1 MEYFFLR
8 IIKDTIILKSNSAN
22 LLLILTA
29 VSLFLITSI
38 VTVQAE
44 MKNGDNLNLHYTVGD
59 KVTLSFS
66 PVLPVIHV
74 DHQVVVAKD
83 GNEIW
88 SQTFH
93 DHDGNLEIEITPTD
107 SSSFSVTGGADI
119 GGKTSTGAFMVSGPV
134 FNEMGTYSVTG
145 TITGIE
151 FIPLPIPLAD
161 EFSIEIAGSEEMDMG
176 GMEMK
181 SMGEYQVS
189 AISSDGSLI
198 VNVDTSDPV
207 AGEMMSV
214 TVTITT
220 DKKVHQMNA
229 NYDIIITQDGKTVLS
244 ETGVYTTHGEGEHMT
259 DVLESSNPVDV
270 QVTLQ
275 GIGKPGELKTGAMGE
290 AISFHVVP
298 EFGTIAMIVLAA
310 ATVSIIAITA
320 KTKTALIPKL

>member
-1 MEYFFLR
+1 MEYFFLK
-8 IIKDTIILKSNSAN
+8 IIKDTIMLKSNSAN

-176 GMEMK
+176 DMEMK

-244 ETGVYTTHGEGEHMT
+244 EIGVYTTHGEGEHMT

>member
-1 MEYFFLR
+1 MEYFFLK
-8 IIKDTIILKSNSAN
+8 IIKDTIMLKSNSAN

-181 SMGEYQVS
+181 SMGEHQVS

-220 DKKVHQMNA
+220 DKKVHQTNA

-244 ETGVYTTHGEGEHMT
+244 ETDVYTTHGEDEHMT

-275 GIGKPGELKTGAMGE
+275 GIGKPGELKTGSMGE

-298 EFGTIAMIVLAA
+298 EFGTIAMIVLAVA
-310 ATVSIIAITA
+310 VVSIIAITA
-320 KTKTALIPKL
+320 KTKIALIPKL

>member
-1 MEYFFLR
+1 MEYFFLK

-181 SMGEYQVS
+181 SMGEHQVS

-244 ETGVYTTHGEGEHMT
+244 EIGVYTTHGEGEHMT

-270 QVTLQ
+270 QVTLH
-275 GIGKPGELKTGAMGE
+275 GIGKPGELKTCSMGE

-298 EFGTIAMIVLAA
+298 EFGTIAMIVLAVA
-310 ATVSIIAITA
+310 VVSIIAITA
-320 KTKTALIPKL
+320 KTKIALIPKL

>member
-1 MEYFFLR
+1 M
-8 IIKDTIILKSNSAN
+8 LKSNSAN

-181 SMGEYQVS
+181 SMGEHQVS
-189 AISSDGSLI
+189 VISSDGSLI

-220 DKKVHQMNA
+220 DKKVHQTNA

-244 ETGVYTTHGEGEHMT
+244 ETDVYTTHGEGEHMT

-275 GIGKPGELKTGAMGE
+275 GIGKPGELKTGSMGE

-310 ATVSIIAITA
+310 AIVSIIVITA

>member
-1 MEYFFLR
+1 MEYFFLK
-8 IIKDTIILKSNSAN
+8 IIKDTIMLKSNSAN

-181 SMGEYQVS
+181 SMGEHQVS
-189 AISSDGSLI
+189 VISSDGSLI

-220 DKKVHQMNA
+220 DKKVHQTNA

-244 ETGVYTTHGEGEHMT
+244 EIGVYTTHGEGEHMT

-275 GIGKPGELKTGAMGE
+275 GIGKPGELKTGSMGE

-298 EFGTIAMIVLAA
+298 EFGTIAMIVLAVA
-310 ATVSIIAITA
+310 VVSIIAITA
-320 KTKTALIPKL
+320 KTKIALIPKL

>member
-1 MEYFFLR
+1 MEYFFLK
-8 IIKDTIILKSNSAN
+8 IIKDTIMLKSNSAN

-181 SMGEYQVS
+181 SMGEHQVS

-298 EFGTIAMIVLAA
+298 EFGTIAMIVLAVA
-310 ATVSIIAITA
+310 IVSIIVIT
-320 KTKTALIPKL
+320 TKTRTSLIPKL

>member
-1 MEYFFLR
+1 MEYFFLK
-8 IIKDTIILKSNSAN
+8 IIKDTIMLKSNSAN

-181 SMGEYQVS
+181 SMGEHQVS

-220 DKKVHQMNA
+220 DKKVHQTNA

-244 ETGVYTTHGEGEHMT
+244 EIGVYTTHGEGEHMT

-310 ATVSIIAITA
+310 AIVSIIVITA

>member
-8 IIKDTIILKSNSAN
+8 IIKDIIILLSNSAN

-44 MKNGDNLNLHYTVGD
+44 MKNGDNLNLYYTVGD

-181 SMGEYQVS
+181 SMGEHQVS

-220 DKKVHQMNA
+220 DKKVHQTNA

-244 ETGVYTTHGEGEHMT
+244 EIGVYTTHGEGEHMT

-275 GIGKPGELKTGAMGE
+275 GIGKPGELKTGSMGE

-298 EFGTIAMIVLAA
+298 EFGTIAMIVLAVA
-310 ATVSIIAITA
+310 VVSIIAITA
-320 KTKTALIPKL
+320 KTKIALIPKL

>member
-8 IIKDTIILKSNSAN
+8 IIKDIIILISNSAN
-22 LLLILTA
+22 LLLIFTA

-181 SMGEYQVS
+181 SMGEHQVS

-220 DKKVHQMNA
+220 ENA

-244 ETGVYTTHGEGEHMT
+244 ETDVYTTHGEGEHMT

-275 GIGKPGELKTGAMGE
+275 GIGKPGEPKTGAMGE
-290 AISFHVVP
+290 AITFHVVP
-298 EFGTIAMIVLAA
+298 EFGTIAMIVLAVA
-310 ATVSIIAITA
+310 VVSIIAITA